1 LVACMA
7 LDGHCMGRRV
17 HISFDIAF
25 CLAWRELTPIVSTLM
40 TYFSE
45 NFLSR
50 DTSRRRDATDDRPV
64 EL

>member
-1 LVACMA
+1 
-7 LDGHCMGRRV
+7 MGRRV
-17 HISFDIAF
+17 HISSDIAF

-40 TYFSE
+40 TYLSE